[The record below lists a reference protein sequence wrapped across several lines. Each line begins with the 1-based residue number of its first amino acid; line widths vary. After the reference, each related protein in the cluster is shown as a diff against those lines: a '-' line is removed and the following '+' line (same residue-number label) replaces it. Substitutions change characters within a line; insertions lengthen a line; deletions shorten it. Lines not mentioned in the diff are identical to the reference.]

1 MINMKGYEIIFPSRW
16 MILSKFSKM
25 QFYLSIGLRDK
36 EIADR
41 VNVSRVTINRWKNE
55 LRKRFIIQEKNM
67 KITIESKKEIK

>member
-1 MINMKGYEIIFPSRW
+1 
-16 MILSKFSKM
+16 M